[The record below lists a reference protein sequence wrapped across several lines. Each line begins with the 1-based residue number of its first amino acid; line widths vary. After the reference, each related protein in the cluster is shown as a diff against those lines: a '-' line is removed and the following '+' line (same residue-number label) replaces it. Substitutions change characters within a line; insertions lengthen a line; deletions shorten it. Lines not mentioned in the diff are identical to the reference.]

1 MKSERLLAITMMLLE
16 QKQVSAPK
24 LAELFEVSVRTIYR
38 DIDSLSQAGIP
49 VVAFPGSKGGIRIME
64 NYKIDQRFF
73 TTSDLISLLTS
84 LNSMHKHMN
93 SKQTAYTI
101 EKLKSLVPEKMEKE
115 VALKTDQLII
125 DLSPWIQ
132 NGQAG
137 ASIDVIQHALD
148 NQHVLSIEYENRA
161 GQYSSRL
168 IEPYRLIL
176 KESSWYT
183 QAFCLEKQEFRIFK
197 LSRMKNIQQTTKLIE
212 QRTPPAVSFGRDT
225 SGRTSFITLSLEV
238 DYSVKDQLAERF
250 NDLQFLPQKG
260 SDRYLVEFP
269 YFIPDEFGYHLLLGF
284 GTRCKCLAP
293 DSIRLELVKRLKEV
307 LAFYEP

>member
-16 QKQVSAPK
+16 QEQISAPQ
-24 LAELFEVSVRTIYR
+24 LAERFEVSVRTIYR

-84 LNSMHKHMN
+84 LNSLSRHMN

-101 EKLKSLVPEKMEKE
+101 EKLKSLVPKKLEKE

-137 ASIDVIQHALD
+137 ASIELIQQSLD
-148 NQHVLSIEYENRA
+148 TQYALSIEYENRA
-161 GQYSSRL
+161 GDYSKRA

-197 LSRMKNIQQTTKLIE
+197 LSRMKNIQSTNRPIT
-212 QRTPPAVSFGRDT
+212 QRTPPPVVFGKDT
-225 SGRTSFITLSLEV
+225 SGRTAFMTLSLEV

-250 NDLQFLPQKG
+250 NDLEFIPQKEAG
-260 SDRYLVEFP
+260 RYFVEFP

-293 DSIRLELVKRLKEV
+293 DTIRKELVNRLEAMLE
-307 LAFYEP
+307 FYK

>member
-16 QKQVSAPK
+16 QEQISAPK

-84 LNSMHKHMN
+84 LNSMQKHTN
-93 SKQTAYTI
+93 SKQTSYTI
-101 EKLKSLVPEKMEKE
+101 EKLKSLVPKKMAQE

-137 ASIDVIQHALD
+137 ASIDLIQQALD
-148 NQHVLSIEYENRA
+148 DQHSLSIEYENRA
-161 GQYSSRL
+161 GHYSTRT

-176 KESSWYT
+176 KESSWYI
-183 QAFCLEKQEFRIFK
+183 QAFCLDKQEFRIFK
-197 LSRMKNIQQTTKLIE
+197 LSRMKNIQKSTEFSE
-212 QRTPPAVSFGRDT
+212 QRTPPPVSFGRDT
-225 SGRTSFITLSLEV
+225 SGKVAFVTLTLEV

-250 NDLQFLPQKG
+250 NDLEFIPQKH
-260 SDRYLVEFP
+260 SDRYLVVFP

-293 DSIRLELVKRLKEV
+293 EDIREELIRRLEEMLT
-307 LAFYEP
+307 FYE